1 LRRAARID
9 ENQPSIVA
17 ALEKHGCLVISLAP
31 MGKGIPDLL
40 VQGPDGILKLVE
52 IKNGMKPP
60 SKRKLTSHQI
70 DFQALGWKVHVVTNW
85 ADALN
90 VFAWRRE

>member
-1 LRRAARID
+1 MRLAARTD
-9 ENQPSIVA
+9 SNQAEIVA
-17 ALEKHGCLVISLAP
+17 ALRKIGCLVEPLHR

-52 IKNGMKPP
+52 IKNGSKPP

-70 DFQALGWKVHVVTNW
+70 DFQAQGWRVIVVKDW
-85 ADALN
+85 AEALN
-90 VFAWRRE
+90 AFAWRGQ